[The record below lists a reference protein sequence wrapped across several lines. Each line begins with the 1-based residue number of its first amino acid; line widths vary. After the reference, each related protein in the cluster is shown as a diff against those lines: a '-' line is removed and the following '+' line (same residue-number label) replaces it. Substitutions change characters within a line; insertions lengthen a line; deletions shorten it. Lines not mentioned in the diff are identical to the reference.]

1 MRVNKAKVSETRLLV
16 LKIRKNRI
24 VTVKT
29 QATCGLV
36 LNSKVIEI
44 VSRSAIG
51 SVTFSCRFTPKKI
64 AANEHKAQNSM
75 GLSRRPNIDHN
86 KWLGRKAKIVNK
98 PIMRLTVFNVNSE

>member
-1 MRVNKAKVSETRLLV
+1 MRVNKAKASETRLLV
-16 LKIRKNRI
+16 LKIRNNRI

-36 LNSKVIEI
+36 LKSKVIEI

-64 AANEHKAQNSM
+64 ADNEHKTQNSM

-86 KWLGRKAKIVNK
+86 KWLGRKAKTMNK
-98 PIMRLTVFNVNSE
+98 PMMRLLLFKVNSE